1 MPTLPVPHCSFAP
14 VHSLYI
20 CVMPCLID
28 GVRNSGI
35 PLPLTGM
42 ASLLQ
47 IQGLPTLVFVGTD
60 VTKPAFRTEG
70 LLPAGEILKVLDM
83 VKAG

>member
-1 MPTLPVPHCSFAP
+1 MNPAMSP
-14 VHSLYI
+14 
-20 CVMPCLID
+20 
-28 GVRNSGI
+28 
-35 PLPLTGM
+35 
-42 ASLLQ
+42 LQ

>member
-1 MPTLPVPHCSFAP
+1 LPGA
-14 VHSLYI
+14 
-20 CVMPCLID
+20 
-28 GVRNSGI
+28 
-35 PLPLTGM
+35 
-42 ASLLQ
+42 LQ

-83 VKAG
+83 VKQGDGVSPAA